1 MSTREIRFTLAG
13 VILFSVSILA
23 NLRALMFFTLYPE
36 TSSVFDL
43 AWMEISLWLLSSLG
57 ILYLLSRD
65 GLIPGYLLAWRRNWQ
80 VGLFIFLAL
89 ISVLW
94 SVAPIVSVFRVLELF
109 FAALVAA
116 YIGMRY
122 DSAQLMEFLFWFGA
136 ILLILSIAIIVAAP
150 KTGTMYWAPFD
161 GAWRGIYWHRNHL
174 GGITA
179 LINMVYLCRALIS
192 IEKRNRLG
200 YLDGFFY
207 ILSLVVLYFAESAS
221 GYILFIFL
229 HFLVFC
235 SWLWLKVHRRLQTG
249 HYYVIFGVL
258 IAGLILILS
267 NLEFVFGL
275 FNRNT
280 TLTGRVGLW
289 NYLLRDAVSQRLW
302 WGHGFGA
309 TWTLDSFR
317 EDARKHVGWASQ
329 PLIADNGFLDILLHV
344 GVVGL
349 VLFIGILLIVFVR
362 SLRYAISQR
371 TLAGFFP
378 LLLLLYALLAN
389 IPFSL
394 FAETEV
400 FVWFLLVSILFM
412 IGPGEHFKK
421 KEIEGASL
429 A

>member
-1 MSTREIRFTLAG
+1 MGTRETRFTLAG
-13 VILFSVSILA
+13 VILFFVSILA

-36 TSSVFDL
+36 TASAFDL
-43 AWMEISLWLLSSLG
+43 AWVEILLWFLASLG
-57 ILYLLSRD
+57 TLYLLIRD
-65 GLIPGYLLAWRRNWQ
+65 DLIPGYLLAWRCNWQ
-80 VGLFIFLAL
+80 IGLFILLAL

-94 SVAPIVSVFRVLELF
+94 SIAPVVTVFRALELF

-122 DSAQLMEFLFWFGA
+122 DSAQLMDFLFWFGA

-150 KTGTMYWAPFD
+150 KTGTMYWTPFD

-174 GGITA
+174 GSMTA
-179 LINMVYLCRALIS
+179 LINMVYLCRAVTS
-192 IEKRNRLG
+192 IEKRDRMG

-207 ILSLVVLYFAESAS
+207 ILSMVVLYFAESAS

-229 HFLVFC
+229 HFIVFC
-235 SWLWLKVHRRLQTG
+235 IWLWLKVHYRLQRR
-249 HYYVIFGVL
+249 HYYGIFGVL
-258 IAGLILILS
+258 TAGLILILS
-267 NLEFVFGL
+267 NLEFVFGV
-275 FNRNT
+275 FNRST

-289 NYLLRDAVSQRLW
+289 NYLLSDVVSQRLW

-309 TWTLDSFR
+309 AWTLDSFR
-317 EDARKHVGWASQ
+317 EEVRKHVGWASQ
-329 PLIADNGFLDILLHV
+329 PLISDNGFFDILLHV

-349 VLFIGILLIVFVR
+349 LLFMGILSIVLAR
-362 SLRYAISQR
+362 SLRFAIFQK

-378 LLLLLYALLAN
+378 LLFLLYALLAN

-400 FVWFLLVSILFM
+400 FVWLLLVSIIFM
-412 IGPGEHFKK
+412 ISPGEHFKNEK
-421 KEIEGASL
+421 IEGASR

>member
-1 MSTREIRFTLAG
+1 MSTREIRFSLAG
-13 VILFSVSILA
+13 VVLFSVFILA

-36 TSSVFDL
+36 TSSAFDL
-43 AWMEISLWLLSSLG
+43 AWVEILLWFLAALG
-57 ILYLLSRD
+57 TLYLLIRD
-65 GLIPGYLLAWRRNWQ
+65 NLIPVYLLAWRQNWQ
-80 VGLFIFLAL
+80 IGLFILLAL
-89 ISVLW
+89 ISVVW
-94 SVAPIVSVFRVLELF
+94 SIAPVVSVFRVLELF

-136 ILLILSIAIIVAAP
+136 ILLILSIAIILAAP

-174 GGITA
+174 GSIAA
-179 LINMVYLCRALIS
+179 LINMVYLCRAVVS
-192 IEKRNRLG
+192 IEKRDRMG

-207 ILSLVVLYFAESAS
+207 ILSLVVLFFAESAS

-229 HFLVFC
+229 NFLVFGI
-235 SWLWLKVHRRLQTG
+235 WRWLKVHRRLQRR

-258 IAGLILILS
+258 SAGLILILS

-275 FNRNT
+275 FNRST

-289 NYLLRDAVSQRLW
+289 NYLLSDVVSQRLW

-309 TWTLDSFR
+309 VWTLDSFR
-317 EDARKHVGWASQ
+317 EAAREHIGWASQ
-329 PLIADNGFLDILLHV
+329 PLIADNGFLEILLHV

-349 VLFIGILLIVFVR
+349 LVFLGILLMALVL
-362 SLRYAISQR
+362 SLRHAISQKK
-371 TLAGFFP
+371 LAGFFP
-378 LLLLLYALLAN
+378 LLFLLYALLAN

-400 FVWFLLVSILFM
+400 FIWLLLVSIIFM
-412 IGPGEHFKK
+412 INPGTHFKNEK
-421 KEIEGASL
+421 IEGSSL